1 MRLFLDTN
9 VLFDLFGTSRP
20 FHIDSLGLVAQ
31 GIAGNVE
38 LVVTSSSVMTLVY
51 SLGRY
56 KLPQKEL
63 VERLNLLLPS
73 MDIAPT
79 SVTEL
84 LAGLNSDWSDLEDA
98 IQFHSALAFGGI
110 DAIVSNDKD
119 FKQQKLVPVLTPK
132 QALKRVK

>member
-79 SVTEL
+79 SVL
-84 LAGLNSDWSDLEDA
+84 LLRHTRSPG
-98 IQFHSALAFGGI
+98 
-110 DAIVSNDKD
+110 
-119 FKQQKLVPVLTPK
+119 TPGSTVRC
-132 QALKRVK
+132 APG